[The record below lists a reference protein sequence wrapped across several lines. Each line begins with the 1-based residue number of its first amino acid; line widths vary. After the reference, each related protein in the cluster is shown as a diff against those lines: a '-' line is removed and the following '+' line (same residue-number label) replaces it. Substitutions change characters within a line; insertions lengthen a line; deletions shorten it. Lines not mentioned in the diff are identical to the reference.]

1 MFRINL
7 NLKYV
12 ILLLLLINVLTEEI
26 FPSDLQIRHRR
37 ARLIR
42 NRRHGNHFLKLQK
55 FSSDFE
61 NVANVN
67 KFVTESTDSM
77 YDNSTLT
84 ITDEQIIIKLS
95 SESPD
100 AHKSIKKSNRTKSE
114 GNINIKV
121 NTNSVIHSN
130 NSWQHIDKTVLYM
143 GEKRIFNKVDSDE
156 NETASEMFANANDI
170 NTFREYN
177 SGEKSWRRTES
188 GGQAD
193 IVTRFLR
200 IVESQHLLGEN
211 CTAGTDLNLGEGVV
225 DRYAQERFRVEAD
238 ICVNR
243 ANMLTRIWKYA
254 DRNALTSED
263 LLYSMVYSLVEFN
276 DVIFAAGNCY
286 DEHQYKDH
294 VLFCPYAYRLPEG
307 NILVKDLSVE
317 YDYLGNTSEWFYIAR
332 KNAEKVIKENEQYTY
347 GYKAHRYNSTAMGNR
362 IPQEILSIRYEDG
375 KWSKPYYDCGGGN
388 IWMLTYTVP
397 FFGYSN
403 GTYFFKGTS
412 GIDIDL
418 RRVDIDQCPL
428 PKGGTQLNIFAASD
442 KCKRRTTQCVPI
454 PGLGFRRGSYKCV
467 CRPGFYFPDI
477 KAERRYYNGTV
488 LEEEYEKRMLG
499 EPSQYEKEGM
509 FECLPCPEGC
519 ESCEDERPC
528 VVTLNWVM
536 RTVILVL
543 SCVVICCLPIVVF
556 FTWKYGNVKVIRA
569 ASPVLLRVIALG
581 AFFIYSTMIVMY
593 PKPTIYTCT
602 ARIWLREIGFSLT
615 YGALMLKTWRI
626 SVIFRVRSAK
636 AVKITDTNL
645 LKRLGVILTIFT
657 AFLLIRTLVA
667 PPVVIVGRT
676 ADDLKAYLC
685 KTDWWDHLFSTLEVL
700 FLVWGIRLCIV
711 VRKAPS
717 EFNESRFISMA
728 IYNEFL
734 LSVFLN
740 ISMLFLQKP
749 ANPDL
754 MYIIFFCHT
763 QLTVTLLLC
772 LIFGSKVFMVFKS
785 KGRAEESSMVSKTP
799 SSKFITKPRSDNPQ
813 YSTNSSTGG
822 GAIDFSYA
830 KYNEQDVQE
839 EFLRLYTQLEVLRE
853 RNMRMGN
860 RHLASKII
868 AMQDAARSHDSSIL
882 NQIQKSSS
890 SLGIIAD
897 TTLENVSPVKIK
909 RQSVSFAVE
918 LKASANGDTADVK
931 VEDVDKKENEN
942 AENEAKP
949 DNDETN
955 ASSSTYPNTP
965 EVKVKDG
972 KSGNDTNGRY
982 LMSGHARTHSIVIN
996 LDDKSRFTDEI
1007 TV

>member
-1 MFRINL
+1 MFFLFSR
-7 NLKYV
+7 YV
-12 ILLLLLINVLTEEI
+12 ILMLLLLNFLSGQI
-26 FPSDLQIRHRR
+26 FSSDLQIRHRR
-37 ARLIR
+37 ARLVR
-42 NRRHGNHFLKLQK
+42 NRRHGNHYLKIQK
-55 FSSDFE
+55 LSSDFE
-61 NVANVN
+61 NVAN
-67 KFVTESTDSM
+67 FVTESSDM
-77 YDNSTLT
+77 LFDNSTLT
-84 ITDEQIIIKLS
+84 ISDEQIIIKLS
-95 SESPD
+95 SESPN
-100 AHKSIKKSNRTKSE
+100 ARKSIENTNRTKSDR
-114 GNINIKV
+114 NINIKV
-121 NTNSVIHSN
+121 NTNAAIHSN

-143 GEKRIFNKVDSDE
+143 GEKRIFNKVDS
-156 NETASEMFANANDI
+156 NETETVSEKFPNTNDI
-170 NTFREYN
+170 NTSKN
-177 SGEKSWRRTES
+177 QKSGEKTFRRAES
-188 GGQAD
+188 SRGHAD

-238 ICVNR
+238 LCVNR

-254 DRNALTSED
+254 DQKALTSEN

-286 DEHQYKDH
+286 AEHQYKDH
-294 VLFCPYAYRLPEG
+294 LLFCPYAYRLPEG

-317 YDYLGNTSEWFYIAR
+317 YHYLGNTSEWFYIAR
-332 KNAEKVIKENEQYTY
+332 KNAEKVIKENSQYTY
-347 GYKAHRYNSTAMGNR
+347 GYKAHRYNSTAMGDR
-362 IPQEILSIRYEDG
+362 VSQEILSVRYEDG

-397 FFGYSN
+397 FFGYKN
-403 GTYFFKGTS
+403 DTYFFKGTS

-418 RRVDIDQCPL
+418 RHVDIDQCPL
-428 PKGGTQLNIFAASD
+428 TEERSQLNIFAASD
-442 KCKRRTTQCVPI
+442 KCKRRTTMCVPI

-499 EPSQYEKEGM
+499 ESSQYDKEDM

-536 RTVILVL
+536 RTVILIL
-543 SCVVICCLPIVVF
+543 SCVTICCLPIVVF
-556 FTWKYGNVKVIRA
+556 FTWKYGDVKVVRA

-593 PKPTIYTCT
+593 PKPTLYTCT
-602 ARIWLREIGFSLT
+602 ARVWLREIGFSLT

-645 LKRLGVILTIFT
+645 LKRLGVILTIFA
-657 AFLLIRTLVA
+657 AFLIIRTLVA

-685 KTDWWDHLFSTLEVL
+685 RTDWWDHLFSTLEVL

-772 LIFGSKVFMVFKS
+772 LIFGSKVFMVFKN
-785 KGRAEESSMVSKTP
+785 KGRADESSMVSKTP
-799 SSKFITKPRSDNPQ
+799 SSKFISKSRSDNPQ
-813 YSTNSSTGG
+813 YSTNSSIGG
-822 GAIDFSYA
+822 GPVDFSYS

-868 AMQDAARSHDSSIL
+868 AMQDAARTHDNSNRNLIKPSSSID
-882 NQIQKSSS
+882 N
-890 SLGIIAD
+890 IAD
-897 TTLENVSPVKIK
+897 TNIEDVSTLKIK
-909 RQSVSFAVE
+909 RQSVSFAIEVKPE
-918 LKASANGDTADVK
+918 ANGDTSTMK
-931 VEDVDKKENEN
+931 NNPEHNEN
-942 AENEAKP
+942 IVSNETTEN
-949 DNDETN
+949 T
-955 ASSSTYPNTP
+955 ASSSTYPPPTP
-965 EVKVKDG
+965 EVKYKEKPSATD
-972 KSGNDTNGRY
+972 SNGRY

>member
-1 MFRINL
+1 MFLVPLRF
-7 NLKYV
+7 V
-12 ILLLLLINVLTEEI
+12 ILILLVINIITGQI
-26 FPSDLQIRHRR
+26 FPSDVQIRHRR
-37 ARLIR
+37 ARLVR
-42 NRRHGNHFLKLQK
+42 NRRHGNHYLKIQK

-61 NVANVN
+61 DVA
-67 KFVTESTDSM
+67 KFVTESSDVI

-84 ITDEQIIIKLS
+84 ITNEQIIIKLS

-100 AHKSIKKSNRTKSE
+100 VHKLSKEANQTKLDV
-114 GNINIKV
+114 NVNIKV
-121 NTNSVIHSN
+121 NSNSPVHSN

-143 GEKRIFNKVDSDE
+143 GEKRIFNRADNDE
-156 NETASEMFANANDI
+156 NDTVSDMYSNNDM
-170 NTFREYN
+170 NSSRDYS
-177 SGEKSWRRTES
+177 SGEKSSRRAEV
-188 GGQAD
+188 GRGQAD

-254 DRNALTSED
+254 DQKVLMSED

-286 DEHQYKDH
+286 AEHQYKDQL
-294 VLFCPYAYRLPEG
+294 LFCPYAYRLPEG

-332 KNAEKVIKENEQYTY
+332 KNAEKVIKENEHYTH
-347 GYKAHRYNSTAMGNR
+347 GYKAHRHNNTAMGNR
-362 IPQEILSIRYEDG
+362 IPQEILSVRYEDG

-397 FFGYSN
+397 FFGYVNS
-403 GTYFFKGTS
+403 TYIFKGTS

-442 KCKRRTTQCVPI
+442 KCKRRTTMCVPI

-499 EPSQYEKEGM
+499 EDNQYDKEGM
-509 FECLPCPEGC
+509 FECLTCPEGC

-536 RTVILVL
+536 RTVILIL
-543 SCVVICCLPIVVF
+543 SCVIICCLPIVVF
-556 FTWKYGNVKVIRA
+556 FTWKYGNGKVVRA

-593 PKPTIYTCT
+593 PKPTVYTCT
-602 ARIWLREIGFSLT
+602 ARVWLREIGFSLT

-657 AFLLIRTLVA
+657 AFLIIRTLVA

-685 KTDWWDHLFSTLEVL
+685 RTDWWDHLFSTLEVL

-772 LIFGSKVFMVFKS
+772 LIFGSKVFMVFKN
-785 KGRAEESSMVSKTP
+785 KGRTDESSMVSKIP
-799 SSKFITKPRSDNPQ
+799 SSKFITKSRSDNPQ

-822 GAIDFSYA
+822 GPDFTYS

-839 EFLRLYTQLEVLRE
+839 EFLRLYTQLEILRE

-868 AMQDAARSHDSSIL
+868 AMQDAARSHDSSGQNPI
-882 NQIQKSSS
+882 NSST
-890 SLGIIAD
+890 SLAAIAD
-897 TTLENVSPVKIK
+897 TTIEDVSPIKIK

-918 LKASANGDTADVK
+918 TKPNVNGDTPVVK
-931 VEDVDKKENEN
+931 GEKD
-942 AENEAKP
+942 
-949 DNDETN
+949 DEVVTTTTEEII
-955 ASSSTYPNTP
+955 ATSSTYPTASP
-965 EVKVKDG
+965 ETKQKEA
-972 KSGNDTNGRY
+972 KNSGSDSNGRY